1 MARVDKYTA
10 TEAAAVC
17 KHDRRAQGD
26 GTFHSNETIDD
37 SKTDQNYNLAETDQ
51 PLDTTEFMQK
61 RLSECIVY
69 HRADVNVLCS
79 WAVTLPKDYTGDE
92 RKFFEKTYIFLCER
106 YGKENVVSA
115 WVHKDEKTPHMHFKF
130 VPITQVKTGK
140 NKGKYKLCAAEV
152 INVAELRMFHRD
164 LQSYLET
171 ALQCPCNILNGATAS
186 GAKTVQELKT
196 EQLLVQN
203 ETLDKEIN
211 TATNELQTILN
222 KKLQAAK
229 IKPKLFG
236 KTTQE
241 YDKAMIDDI
250 VAICQSVDSE
260 FNKTTNM
267 LQEIIAK
274 EAKLKAEQVQTDRL
288 NKLAQQRYAQE
299 EQKISVAAQD
309 IAEKALKQTYVPE
322 TSEFER
328 MKNFMK
334 TISLPT
340 GVTALEQFN
349 RNELMLKHNIESNV
363 RDLVETKQYD
373 HSRESERDMEQAKQE
388 IEHDFAY

>member
-1 MARVDKYTA
+1 MAHVEKYTA

-26 GTFHSNETIDD
+26 GTYHSNETIDD
-37 SKTDQNYNLAETDQ
+37 SKTKLNYNLAKTDQ
-51 PLDTTEFMQK
+51 PLEDTTEFMQK

-79 WAVTLPKDYTGDE
+79 WVVTLPKDYTGDE
-92 RKFFEKTYIFLCER
+92 REFFEKTYSFLRER
-106 YGKENVVSA
+106 YGKENIVSA
-115 WVHKDEKTPHMHFKF
+115 WVHKDEITPHMHFKF

-140 NKGKYKLCAAEV
+140 KKGKYKVCAAEV
-152 INVAELRMFHRD
+152 INVTELKMFHRD

-171 ALQCPCNILNGATAS
+171 ALKCTCNILNGATAN

-196 EQLLVQN
+196 EQLQVQN
-203 ETLDKEIN
+203 ETLDKEIS
-211 TATNELQTILN
+211 TAANELQTILA
-222 KKLQAAK
+222 KKLQVAK

-274 EAKLKAEQVQTDRL
+274 ETKLKAEQAQTDRL
-288 NKLAQQRYAQE
+288 NKLAQQRYDQE
-299 EQKISVAAQD
+299 EQKIFATAQD
-309 IAEKALKQTYVPE
+309 IAEKVFKQTDAP
-322 TSEFER
+322 TSELER

-334 TISLPT
+334 NTVPD
-340 GVTALEQFN
+340 AYEQFN
-349 RNELMLKHNIESNV
+349 RSELMLRHNIESNV
-363 RDLVETKQYD
+363 RDLVRETKQDD
-373 HSRESERDMEQAKQE
+373 HSRESDRDME
-388 IEHDFAY
+388 